1 MSNDRFAYMREQD
14 YELRFILIRKIN
26 VKDILEI
33 KYLMLT
39 LMQIKLYLQN
49 RGVEPSQVLIINVN
63 V

>member
-49 RGVEPSQVLIINVN
+49 RGVEPSQVIIINVN

>member
-1 MSNDRFAYMREQD
+1 MREQD

-49 RGVEPSQVLIINVN
+49 RGVEPSQVIIINVN